1 MFTFHICICYIEIGA
16 VGKVLDG
23 NFNKVS
29 NIFAKAIFQT
39 CHRIVAIAKV
49 ARNTDLNFAESREV
63 LDTKIGRTIQAI
75 HSMHAEL
82 KLEVL

>member
-1 MFTFHICICYIEIGA
+1 MFTFHFCICYIEIGK
-16 VGKVLDG
+16 VGKRLGG
-23 NFNKVS
+23 NFNKSS
-29 NIFAKAIFQT
+29 NIFSKAIFET

-49 ARNTDLNFAESREV
+49 ARNANLNFAESREV
-63 LDTKIGRTIQAI
+63 LDTKIGRTIYAI